1 VKATGVVTWTDPFR
15 PLASVRCVR
24 GGTKL
29 IETSGVTYRSLHMN
43 RHTLGTNLS
52 DAGEGIET
60 IGEWLG
66 HASADTTK
74 VYVHNSRSRLRRRK
88 AQGE

>member
-1 VKATGVVTWTDPFR
+1 
-15 PLASVRCVR
+15 
-24 GGTKL
+24 
-29 IETSGVTYRSLHMN
+29 MN

-74 VYVHNSRSRLRRRK
+74 VYVHNSRSRLRRGRGALDDWRK